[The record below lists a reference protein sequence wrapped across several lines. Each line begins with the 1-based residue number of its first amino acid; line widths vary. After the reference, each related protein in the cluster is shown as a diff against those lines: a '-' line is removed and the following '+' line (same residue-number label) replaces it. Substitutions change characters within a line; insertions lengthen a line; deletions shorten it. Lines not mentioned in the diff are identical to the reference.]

1 MFPVLFCATRADC
14 WHSGSVFATL
24 PFRCICRII
33 FHYIIGAFR
42 RTVAVR
48 AAHQCGR
55 CPIQS
60 QRGVNIIRKAIRTG
74 FWILGTAVLVVL
86 ASALYW
92 QARLPDEYALT
103 RGSTMRLPGNITAVF
118 GEETAVARS
127 GETAAAAELRLPLG
141 VAVKTVEIRYVERET
156 VLVSGRPFGVKMFTE
171 GLMVVGFTDFSS
183 EGKRINPARDAG
195 LATGDILLTL
205 DGITLTS
212 NEQMGALV
220 QSSGGRQ
227 LRLRYQRQ
235 GRQHTVLITP
245 QKSLNDSRWHLGV
258 WVRDSSAGIGT
269 VTYYDE
275 TARTFSGL
283 GHPIC
288 DVDTGEIMTLSS
300 GEGVEAV
307 ITGYTAGKSGSPG
320 ELKGQF
326 ISGHIFAGLTANST
340 CGVCGQLRSDFIPQ
354 GVRMPVAFSH
364 EVEEGAAKML
374 TTIEGGTPQEY
385 DVVIEKVLR
394 SAGRAGQNMVI
405 RVIDETLLQKTGGI
419 VQGMSGSPLIQNGM
433 LVGAVTHVFVD
444 DPARGYAIFAETVRS
459 HEKALEAALAPAA

>member
-1 MFPVLFCATRADC
+1 MNT
-14 WHSGSVFATL
+14 
-24 PFRCICRII
+24 
-33 FHYIIGAFR
+33 
-42 RTVAVR
+42 
-48 AAHQCGR
+48 
-55 CPIQS
+55 
-60 QRGVNIIRKAIRTG
+60 IRKAIRTG
-74 FWILGTAVLVVL
+74 FWIIGTAVLTVL
-86 ASALYW
+86 AAALYW
-92 QARLPDEYALT
+92 QVRLPDEYALT
-103 RGSTMRLPGNITAVF
+103 HGSTMRLPGNMTAVF
-118 GEETAVARS
+118 GEETAIARS
-127 GETAAAAELRLPLG
+127 GEMVAEAELRLPLG
-141 VAVKTVEIRYVERET
+141 IAVKTVDIRYVERET
-156 VLVSGRPFGVKMFTE
+156 VLVSGRPFGIKMFTE
-171 GLMVVGFTDFSS
+171 GLMAVGFTDFASN
-183 EGKRINPARDAG
+183 GRRINPAREAG
-195 LATGDILLTL
+195 ITAGDILLSI

-220 QSSGGRQ
+220 QSSGGKP
-227 LRLRYQRQ
+227 LHLTCQRQ
-235 GRQHTVLITP
+235 GRDYTTRITP
-245 QKSLNDSRWHLGV
+245 QKSQSDNRWHLGI

-307 ITGYTAGKSGSPG
+307 ITGCTAGKSGTPG

-340 CGVCGQLRSDFIPQ
+340 SGICGELRSDFIPQ
-354 GVRMPVAFSH
+354 GIRMPVAFSH

-385 DVVIEKVLR
+385 DVIIEKVLR
-394 SAGRAGQNMVI
+394 TPGRAGQNMVL
-405 RVIDETLLQKTGGI
+405 RVVDERLLQKTGGI
-419 VQGMSGSPLIQNGM
+419 VQGMSGSPLVQNGM

-459 HEKALEAALAPAA
+459 NEKALETMQKPAA

>member
-1 MFPVLFCATRADC
+1 MRAL
-14 WHSGSVFATL
+14 SY
-24 PFRCICRII
+24 PK
-33 FHYIIGAFR
+33 
-42 RTVAVR
+42 
-48 AAHQCGR
+48 
-55 CPIQS
+55 P
-60 QRGVNIIRKAIRTG
+60 RGVNIIRKAIRTG

-118 GEETAVARS
+118 GEEPAAARS

-141 VAVKTVEIRYVERET
+141 VAVKTVEVRYVERET

-220 QSSGGRQ
+220 QSSGGRP

-288 DVDTGEIMTLSS
+288 DVDTGEIMTLST

-307 ITGYTAGKSGSPG
+307 ITGYTPGKSGSPG

-326 ISGHIFAGLTANST
+326 VAGHTFAGLTANSE
-340 CGVCGQLRSDFIPQ
+340 CGVCGSLRPDYIPQ
-354 GVRMPVAFSH
+354 GERLPVAFSH
-364 EVEEGAAKML
+364 EVQPGPAKML
-374 TTIEGGTPQEY
+374 TTIAGGAPREY

-394 SAGRAGQNMVI
+394 GSGRAGQNMVI
-405 RVIDETLLQKTGGI
+405 RVTDEALLQKTGGI
-419 VQGMSGSPLIQNGM
+419 LQGMSGSPLIQNGM

-444 DPARGYAIFAETVRS
+444 EPDRGYAIFAETVRNA
-459 HEKALEAALAPAA
+459 EKNLGQTTRDAA